1 MFSYASKRITRGK
14 GLFLA
19 LFLSVAL
26 ASTLF
31 SGIIQGSD
39 AISVSLSTNLFGK
52 VKYDALLVASEY
64 MKNVTKTKIWDAETI
79 FANQEGVA
87 HVDHF
92 VMMPKVWFGD
102 GSKDKQLQGIL
113 VAIPD
118 NSELYEGINAVTKM
132 EYGKLYPDA
141 SCINAT
147 SIPTGEKA
155 SVTFETYNAFGGLA
169 GFEKRTYNFTMGPTI
184 ALDDQTFTLAV
195 NEYNRYL
202 SVVIS
207 GRDTVG
213 GRPAINVVLV
223 SEQTMR
229 TMLEGLMRTET
240 RLPVKDPFCIA
251 LFRLDRSKI
260 VNSWDIPE
268 SQLRAKRVVE
278 QLNGVGAPYYY
289 VPRNYLSDVLNTI
302 YSSSSSLKVTTMLV
316 MIPVFFT
323 AWFLGLTISDMS
335 LNIRRREIGLLFTRG
350 MTHRQVL
357 FILLFEA
364 VLVGIF
370 AGLAGVL
377 AGAFIL
383 PFVIPGLEFGQ
394 VIGVLSPGN
403 LGTALVFSLLL
414 SVLAV
419 YRPASKAINLEIVD
433 ALSEY
438 RAEDEDLGTWHEPLI
453 ALFFGA
459 YKLAMLLL
467 QINLESLR
475 PTSGDF
481 ISTILFNTWYGL
493 DYILGFIWSILIFY
507 GVTKL
512 FLLFAPWF
520 PKLLGAIASC
530 FVGDASY
537 FTALSSRRNMKRTM
551 AYTFMATL
559 IISYSFQVIG
569 NSSSTME
576 FTSRV
581 IESQNGSDFSIVLYN
596 QNEAKELSKK
606 ISKMPGVA
614 ATAVEVEFEVM
625 SSLGRI
631 PIRAIN
637 ATEWKNVA
645 YLDLYNLDLTAL
657 QRMDEEQAR
666 LIAEFEASGNPVLE
680 VYSGILDRGVTNP
693 LGMKTDGTGR
703 MNIRVE
709 TRTYT
714 LNIMGN
720 FGRSLGDYWIIQY
733 PTVYVPSQFLERVD
747 NKFIVGVRI
756 LVKLNQGADTDQ
768 LTTDVKALSKNVMR
782 IDIAKEQVNQAVNAV
797 TVAGPRRIEELGV
810 VFASLVAALGIYLI
824 VTTQL
829 QSRRRE
835 LSLMVIR
842 GFSPKQLIIS
852 LLVENL
858 GMTAFA
864 VITGIGIGWLNLV
877 GVREVFNQLVTYAV
891 ERQIIFT
898 STSILSI
905 FGVVALMVIATS
917 VPILITVKK
926 ISENPIMESEE

>member
-39 AISVSLSTNLFGK
+39 AISVSLTSNLFGK

-64 MKNVTKTKIWDAETI
+64 NKNVTKTKIWDAEKI
-79 FANQEGVA
+79 FAGQEGVE

-102 GSKDKQLQGIL
+102 ESSDKQLQGIL
-113 VAIPD
+113 IAVPD
-118 NSELYEGINAVTKM
+118 NSELYAGIKGVTKM

-147 SIPTGEKA
+147 SIPGGGKA
-155 SVTFETYNAFGGLA
+155 TVTFETYNPYGGLA
-169 GFEKRTYNFTMGPTI
+169 GFEKRTYTFTMGSTV

-202 SVVIS
+202 SAVVS

-223 SEQTMR
+223 SEETMR
-229 TMLEGLMRTET
+229 TVLEGLMKIEK

-251 LFRLDRSKI
+251 VFRLDRSKI

-268 SQLRAKRVVE
+268 SQVRAKRIVE

-289 VPRNYLSDVLNTI
+289 VPRNYLGDVLTTI
-302 YSSSSSLKVTTMLV
+302 YSSSNSLKVTTMLV

-335 LNIRRREIGLLFTRG
+335 LNLRRREIGLLFTRG

-364 VLVGIF
+364 VLVGVF
-370 AGLAGVL
+370 AGLVGVL
-377 AGAFIL
+377 AGALIL
-383 PFVIPGLEFGQ
+383 PFVIPGLEFNQ
-394 VIGVLSPGN
+394 IIGVFTPTNLSIT
-403 LGTALVFSLLL
+403 LLFSLLL

-419 YRPASKAINLEIVD
+419 YRPASKAIKLEVVD

-438 RAEDEDLGTWHEPLI
+438 RAEDEDLGTWHEPIL
-453 ALFFGA
+453 ALFFGV
-459 YKLAMLLL
+459 YKLAILLL
-467 QINLESLR
+467 QINLEALR

-481 ISTILFNTWYGL
+481 VSTIIFNTWYGL
-493 DYILGFIWSILIFY
+493 DYILGFVWSILLFY

-512 FLLFAPWF
+512 FLLYAPWF
-520 PKLLGAIASC
+520 PKLLGVIASR

-559 IISYSFQVIG
+559 IIAYSFQVIG
-569 NSSSTME
+569 NSSSTTE

-581 IESQNGSDFSIVLYN
+581 IESQNGSDFSVVLYN
-596 QNEAKELSKK
+596 QNESKELSEK

-614 ATAVEVEFEVM
+614 ATAVEVEYEVI

-637 ATEWKNVA
+637 TTEWKNAA
-645 YLDLYNLDLTAL
+645 YLDLYNFDPAAL
-657 QRMDEEQAR
+657 QRMDEELAK
-666 LIAEFEASGNPVLE
+666 LTAEFELSGNPIME
-680 VYSGILDRGVTNP
+680 VYPGILDRGVAKP
-693 LGMKTDGTGR
+693 LGMRTDGTGN

-714 LNIMGN
+714 LNIIGL
-720 FGRSLGDYWIIQY
+720 FGRDLGENWIIQD
-733 PTVYVPSQFLERVD
+733 PTVYMPSKFLERVD

-756 LVKLNQGADTDQ
+756 LVKLNPGVDTAQ
-768 LTTDVKALSKNVMR
+768 LTNDVKALSKNVMR
-782 IDIAKEQVNQAVNAV
+782 VDIATEQVSQAVNAV

-810 VFASLVAALGIYLI
+810 VFASLVAALGIFLI

-842 GFSPKQLIIS
+842 GFSQKQLIIS

-858 GMTAFA
+858 GMATFA
-864 VITGIGIGWLNLV
+864 VITGMGIGWLNLI
-877 GVREVFNQLVTYAV
+877 GISEVFNQLVTFTV
-891 ERQIIFT
+891 ERRLIFT
-898 STSILSI
+898 PGSVLSMV
-905 FGVVALMVIATS
+905 GVVALMVVATS
-917 VPILITVKK
+917 VPILISVKK